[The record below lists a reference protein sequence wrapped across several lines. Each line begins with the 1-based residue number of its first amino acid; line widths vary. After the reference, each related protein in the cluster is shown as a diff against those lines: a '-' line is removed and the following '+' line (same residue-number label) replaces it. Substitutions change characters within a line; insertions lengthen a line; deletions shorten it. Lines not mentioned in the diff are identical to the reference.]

1 MPSDRLHMTTMEIT
15 SCQTESE
22 IKDLVSFLHQHSPLQ
37 ELVNYTLTH
46 RARLVKPM
54 VNYDSSAI
62 ALSFVPAAGED
73 DRYTYHHLR
82 SDIYD
87 GITRSGCPITS
98 RYTVPSAHVT
108 LARFITQ
115 DGFLLGDTEKLNHA
129 QNSLLVDTLEK
140 INDRLRDT
148 YWQSDNPQGEWVV
161 GQEKGLELVKGRSW
175 YGKGDRVLLGEGFQ

>member
-15 SCQTESE
+15 SCRTEPE
-22 IKDLVSFLHQHSPLQ
+22 IEDIVSFVQQNAPLP

-46 RARLVKPM
+46 RTRLVKPL

-62 ALSFVPAAGED
+62 ALSFVPAAGEED
-73 DRYTYHHLR
+73 HYTYHHLR
-82 SDIYD
+82 SDLYD
-87 GITRSGCPITS
+87 SIIRSGCPITS

-115 DGFLLGDTEKLNHA
+115 DGFLLGDAKQHDRA
-129 QNSLLVDTLEK
+129 RISLLVDTIQK
-140 INDRLRDT
+140 INDKLRDQH
-148 YWQSDNPQGEWVV
+148 WQNEDPQGEWLV

-175 YGKGDRVLLGEGFQ
+175 YGKGDRVLIGEGFE